1 MQKLF
6 RISLSISFL
15 ATFIACSD
23 KSELYDKKNAEYQGA
38 TIEFDT
44 VITKYSEDAKLKIK
58 IEAPLQEVFANND
71 VYYPK
76 GVHISMYNVD
86 GIKTTDLQADTGRY
100 EYASQKYRGTGNVVV
115 TNLEEQQT
123 LYTEELF
130 WFQGRKEIT
139 TDKPI
144 KIITTKEKLEG
155 IGLTSNEEFSK
166 YTIKRPTGVF
176 ALEKK
181 EK

>member
-1 MQKLF
+1 MQKLLK
-6 RISLSISFL
+6 ISLSISLL
-15 ATFIACSD
+15 ATFVACTD

-38 TIEFDT
+38 TIQFDT

-76 GVHISMYNVD
+76 GVHISMYNAN

-100 EYASQKYRGTGNVVV
+100 EAASQKYRGNGNVVV